1 MKHAGQDALE
11 RLEPLL
17 KQLRQHNT
25 LKERSRGTFYRGG
38 RAFLH
43 FHEHGLE
50 LFADLR
56 VGDDFERFPAT
67 KGAECKAL
75 LARVDALIADGSPTH
90 PR

>member
-1 MKHAGQDALE
+1 MKHAGQDALD

-17 KQLRQHNT
+17 KQLRRREG
-25 LKERSRGTFYRGG
+25 LKEKSRGTFYRKG

-43 FHEHGLE
+43 FHEHGAE

-56 VGDDFERFPAT
+56 KGDDFERLPVTRA
-67 KGAECKAL
+67 AERRAL
-75 LARVDALIADGSPTH
+75 IARVDALIADGSAAR